1 MRQMSMSLL
10 PGLLGLTAGRSF
22 SLYPPILGVAH
33 NEWRFRRATWSEFII
48 VNTHSGEEA
57 CIPRSFIGDV
67 SANAP
72 TVIVGLRREMEWRD
86 GLAVPY
92 RRPVVELPVAVND
105 FVPAA
110 RHSRP
115 APVVN
120 IRLESRAPAITG
132 RKAVVFVMLG
142 MVASAAIANI
152 AYPGGMRDRIDAMR
166 VSRSWQ
172 QLKPGDNYTAVVAK
186 LGAPSARRTYVETSG
201 RVFLSLDYPRR
212 HFTAVLEGQTEAD
225 AHYVG
230 SLDALGR
237 ILGNT
242 PVSDA
247 ALLRSIPRF

>member
-1 MRQMSMSLL
+1 MSMSLL

-48 VNTHSGEEA
+48 VNTHSGDEA

-86 GLAVPY
+86 GIAVPY

-105 FVPAA
+105 FVPAP

-120 IRLESRAPAITG
+120 IRLESRAPAVTG

-142 MVASAAIANI
+142 LVASAVVANI
-152 AYPGGMRDRIDAMR
+152 ANPGGVRDRIDAMR
-166 VSRSWQ
+166 ISRNWQ
-172 QLKPGDNYTAVVAK
+172 QLKPGDDYTAVVGK
-186 LGAPSARRTYVETSG
+186 LGAPAAQRTYVEITG
-201 RVFLSLDYPRR
+201 RAFFSLDYPRLR
-212 HFTAVLEGQTEAD
+212 FTAVLEGQTETD

-230 SLDALGR
+230 TLDARGR
-237 ILGNT
+237 ILGAT
-242 PVSDA
+242 PNSDA

>member
-1 MRQMSMSLL
+1 MSLL

-22 SLYPPILGVAH
+22 SLYPPILAVAH

-48 VNTHSGEEA
+48 VNTHSGDEA

-86 GLAVPY
+86 GIAVPY

-120 IRLESRAPAITG
+120 IRLESRPPAITG

-142 MVASAAIANI
+142 IVASAVVADI
-152 AYPGGMRDRIDAMR
+152 AYPRGMRDRIDAMR

-172 QLKPGDNYTAVVAK
+172 QLKPGDDYTAVVAK
-186 LGAPSARRTYVETSG
+186 LGAPAAQRTYVETTG
-201 RVFLSLDYPRR
+201 RTFFSLDYPRL

-230 SLDALGR
+230 TLDARGR
-237 ILGNT
+237 ILGAT
-242 PVSDA
+242 PVSGP